1 MQVTKSRPAPVQSS
15 CGRRVVAAALASA
28 GLLAVAGPVGAQTKL
43 DARAAAEG
51 GTTYV
56 RYCVSCHGPKG
67 KGDGPLAKDL
77 RVSVPDL
84 TTLTARNGGK
94 FPYDRVVRIITKG
107 NEVRGHGSD
116 DMPAWGTAFRRTE
129 GTEAPVD
136 EAIRKLAH
144 YLWSLQPSK

>member
-1 MQVTKSRPAPVQSS
+1 MQVKKSRPAQAS
-15 CGRRVVAAALASA
+15 CGRGVAVAALAAA
-28 GLLAVAGPVGAQTKL
+28 GLLAVSGRLADAQTKL
-43 DARAAAEG
+43 DQRAAAEG
-51 GTTYV
+51 GTTYA

-77 RVSVPDL
+77 RVPVPDL
-84 TTLTARNGGK
+84 TTLSTRSGGT
-94 FPYDRVVRIITKG
+94 FPYDRVVRIVTKG